1 MWTCTDPW
9 RIWNPF
15 CNVSSPCCCYPC
27 FQDLLWFFHVFFFFF
42 FFDDYT
48 RLSMQNN
55 GTRTFPSL
63 CSRSKSL
70 FFIER
75 HRTNKRN
82 FTTWWACKSSMKRR
96 AWRVCVGWMI
106 ERTLCWI
113 LFLRASQDTRA
124 RWALLLSRKKRKL
137 LERLEITRYKYG
149 FHRMNI
155 FFEKVQCAPRP
166 PTFLQFV
173 TQCWFL
179 LHPGKE

>member
-96 AWRVCVGWMI
+96 VWRACVGWMV
-106 ERTLCWI
+106 ERTL
-113 LFLRASQDTRA
+113 LDFVS
-124 RWALLLSRKKRKL
+124 SR
-137 LERLEITRYKYG
+137 ITRYAHETG
-149 FHRMNI
+149 FAS
-155 FFEKVQCAPRP
+155 FEKKKK
-166 PTFLQFV
+166 V
-173 TQCWFL
+173 TRATRDY
-179 LHPGKE
+179 EI